1 MEKKFELKE
10 LGLELS
16 IGRFARQA
24 DGAAWLKKGGTVV
37 LATAT
42 SSSVD
47 DFPGFFPLSVDY
59 REYFSAA
66 GKIPGGYFKRE
77 GKFTDKEVLTSRLID
92 RAIRPF
98 FPATYFNKV
107 QVLST
112 VYSVSKDCLPSTL
125 SLLASSIALTI
136 SKMPFLGPIGAVE
149 VVRLGS
155 EWIVYPTFDQEVE
168 SDAKL
173 IVAGNMDG
181 ICMLEGNMTGISEK
195 ELLEAIFL
203 AHETIKKQ
211 VEWQNQIAAE
221 LNVQKEELKDSFDWT
236 TWYEKANVFFNNERL
251 RSVCIEDKFERESS
265 FKKLREEFFEQNK
278 ITIEDQNLNIAQIE
292 YVFDDVFRNKV
303 TDWVIS
309 EGKRVD
315 GRSFDQVRE
324 ITTEVGI
331 LPYTHGSS
339 FFQRG
344 HTQALVTATLGSGQ
358 DEQRIDSLFGETEE
372 HRFLLHYNFPP
383 FSVGEV
389 RPLRGPGRREVGH
402 GFLAQGSI
410 KNLMP
415 SKEEFP
421 YTVRIVSDILE
432 SNGSSSM
439 ATVCGTTMAL
449 LDAGVPLKA
458 MVSGVAMGLL
468 KSSEGKFQ
476 TITDLTGF
484 EDNFGFMDFK
494 VAGTKDSVTA
504 IQMDIKHKGGLP
516 KNVFEQALEQ
526 AKVARQFILGKMQEA
541 ISLPKELSPLVP
553 KMFAFK
559 IDTKKIG
566 LIIGPGGK
574 TIKEIIEKTGTTI
587 DTEDDGTVNVF
598 GGPEAN
604 IDLAINWI
612 KTLAGQ
618 IEPGSVYH
626 GRIKR
631 IADFGMFVEIVPGL
645 DGLVHISQVPKD
657 LQRKMADVYKIGQN
671 VVVEVGDYDSE
682 SGRISL
688 KFVGQPK

>member
-16 IGRFARQA
+16 VGRFAKQA
-24 DGAAWLKKGGTVV
+24 DGAAWLKRKGTVV

-42 SSSVD
+42 SSSVE

-92 RAIRPF
+92 RSIRPF
-98 FPATYFNKV
+98 FPSTYFNKV

-112 VYSVSKDCLPSTL
+112 VYSVSKDSLPSIL

-136 SKMPFLGPIGAVE
+136 SKIPFLGPIGAVE
-149 VVRLGS
+149 LVRVGG
-155 EWIVYPTFDQEVE
+155 EWIIDPTFDQTAK
-168 SDAKL
+168 SDARL
-173 IVAGNMDG
+173 VVAGNMDG
-181 ICMLEGNMTGISEK
+181 VCMLEGNMSGLSEK
-195 ELLEAIFL
+195 DLLEAIFIG
-203 AHETIKKQ
+203 HEKIKLQ
-211 VEWQNQIAAE
+211 VKWQEQIAKE
-221 LNVQKEELKDSFDWT
+221 LNVEKEAVVETFDWSN
-236 TWYEKANVFFNNERL
+236 WYKKADEFFTIDRLNTVCVSDKEKRNEA
-251 RSVCIEDKFERESS
+251 
-265 FKKLREEFFEQNK
+265 FKKLKDAFLENNKNLIVDEESV
-278 ITIEDQNLNIAQIE
+278 LSQIE

-303 TDWVIS
+303 TDWVFK

-315 GRSFDQVRE
+315 GRKFNEVRDIE
-324 ITTEVGI
+324 SEVGV
-331 LPYTHGSS
+331 LPFTHGSA

-344 HTQALVTATLGSGQ
+344 QTQALVTATLGSGQ
-358 DEQRIDSLFGETEE
+358 DEQRVDSLLGEPEE
-372 HRFLLHYNFPP
+372 HRFILHYNFPP

-389 RPLRGPGRREVGH
+389 KPLRGPGRREVGH
-402 GFLAQGSI
+402 GALAYSAI
-410 KNLMP
+410 KNVMP
-415 SKEEFP
+415 DKDKFP
-421 YTVRIVSDILE
+421 YTVRVVSDILE

-449 LDAGVPLKA
+449 LDAGVPLKN

-468 KSSEGKFQ
+468 RSSKGEFQ
-476 TITDLTGF
+476 PITDLTGF

-494 VAGTKDSVTA
+494 VAGTENGVTA

-516 KNVFEQALEQ
+516 KDVFERALDQARE
-526 AKVARQFILGKMQEA
+526 ARQFILNKMKSS
-541 ISLPKELSPLVP
+541 ISVPKELSELVP
-553 KMFAFK
+553 KIISFK

-574 TIKEIIEKTGTTI
+574 MIKEIIEKTGTTI

-598 GGPEAN
+598 GGPDSN
-604 IDLAINWI
+604 VDLAINWI

-618 IEPGSVYH
+618 IESGSIYH

-631 IADFGMFVEIVPGL
+631 LADFGMFIEIVPGL
-645 DGLVHISQVPKD
+645 DGLLHISQIPKD
-657 LQRKMADVYKIGQN
+657 LQRKMADTYKIGQN
-671 VVVEVGDYDSE
+671 VVVEVIDHDSE

-688 KFVGQPK
+688 RFVNQSK

>member
-16 IGRFARQA
+16 IGKFARQA
-24 DGAAWLKKGGTVV
+24 DGAAWLKKDGTVV
-37 LATAT
+37 LATAA
-42 SSSVD
+42 SASVD
-47 DFPGFFPLSVDY
+47 EFPGFFPLSVDY

-112 VYSVSKDCLPSTL
+112 VYSVSKDALPSTL

-149 VVRLGS
+149 IVRLDGK
-155 EWIVYPTFDQEVE
+155 WITNPTYDQEE
-168 SDAKL
+168 KSDAKL
-173 IVAGNMDG
+173 IVAGNIDG
-181 ICMLEGNMTGISEK
+181 ICMLEGNMAGISES

-203 AHETIKKQ
+203 AHEIIKKQ

-221 LNVQKEELKDSFDWT
+221 LNVQKEELEDSFDWT
-236 TWYEKANVFFNNERL
+236 GWYDKANNFFTKDKL
-251 RSVCIEDKFERESS
+251 ASVCIEDKFERQSA
-265 FKKLREEFFEQNK
+265 FKKLKEEFLDQNK
-278 ITIEDQNLNIAQIE
+278 TVIEEQNLNLSQID

-315 GRSFDQVRE
+315 GRTFDQVRE

-331 LPYTHGSS
+331 LPFTHGSS

-358 DEQRIDSLFGETEE
+358 DEQKIDSLFGSAEE

-389 RPLRGPGRREVGH
+389 KPLRGPGRREVGH
-402 GFLAQGSI
+402 GFLAQGAI

-449 LDAGVPLKA
+449 LDAGVPLKS

-494 VAGTKDSVTA
+494 VAGTQNAVTA

-516 KNVFEQALEQ
+516 RNVFEQALEQ
-526 AKVARQFILGKMQEA
+526 ARVARQFILGKMQES

-553 KMFAFK
+553 KMVAFK

-604 IDLAINWI
+604 VDLAINWI

-631 IADFGMFVEIVPGL
+631 LADFGMFVEIVPGL

-657 LQRKMADVYKIGQN
+657 LQRKIADIYKIGQN
-671 VVVEVGDYDSE
+671 VLVEVLDYDAE
-682 SGRISL
+682 NGRISL
-688 KFVGQPK
+688 KFVEQPK